1 MDDLYIL
8 DLSWNQLQYLPK
20 HAFAGVTIT
29 SLDLGYN
36 PLRKLDEDVFVGLKG
51 LTEIILRNTLITY
64 LPTNGLKYITTL
76 DLQQTYTLKKFPPV
90 FRFER
95 IETAKL
101 YYFSHCCAFNYLVE
115 QNPDYTKLHKI
126 RTEELSTEC
135 PVSTVTPS
143 PSVGLLGNS
152 YPSSQNYG
160 YDMDDSYPS
169 MWAAINDTQA
179 PSSATHM
186 QSDESK
192 QSNVDQSMPGLG
204 QNEPIDQSRSHNV
217 TGSPCNPFVEKDY
230 SAVKCT
236 PKPDAFN
243 PCSDVM
249 GYIFL
254 RIVVWFI
261 AMTALIGNFIV
272 LLVLLAYRSKMTV
285 PKFLMCNLSFAD
297 LCMGVYLLMVASVD
311 LHTLRE
317 YFNYAISWQH
327 EAGCKLAGFISIFSS
342 ELSVFSL
349 TVLTIERW
357 YTIIYAIDLNKRI
370 RLRQAAKIIIGAW
383 LFAILIAALPMLGVG
398 SYGVTSMCI
407 PFYIGEDTSAIS
419 YAYVLFIL
427 LFNALAF
434 LIICACYIKMYLTVH
449 NPHTV
454 MQRKDSKVAKRMAV
468 LIFTD
473 FACWAP
479 IAIFGL
485 SAAFGKPLLTVNQS
499 KVLIVLFYPINSCA
513 NPFLYA
519 IFTKAF
525 RRDFFVM
532 LAKHGMFEKQA
543 MKYRGAHSDHRSYS
557 QAHSYTSREGQ
568 NKCHYRSSSSTQI
581 TNDARSSVA
590 VFEKDTIHDIDSPDG
605 KTTKPSHITIP
616 LMPLKD
622 RNHSQHSLSPSDH
635 PCEER
640 KPPAQTPTPETA
652 NESANNN
659 NKQPLMKKLS
669 AVLHVDYTISDL
681 DTVPEERCSSPD
693 NPEIYLEVPNVQG
706 QSFIRAPD
714 AHDYLDDDDDFYED
728 AMAEDLKEL
737 ENERKNSKTDSGI
750 QSNTTTPT
758 DKADQQIV
766 NKTRVLELLN
776 KESDQGTETTL

>member
-1 MDDLYIL
+1 MELET
-8 DLSWNQLQYLPK
+8 
-20 HAFAGVTIT
+20 H
-29 SLDLGYN
+29 
-36 PLRKLDEDVFVGLKG
+36 
-51 LTEIILRNTLITY
+51 LTKARILRNTLITY

-76 DLQQTYTLKKFPPV
+76 DLQETYTLKKFPPV

-95 IETAKL
+95 IEVAKL
-101 YYFSHCCAFNYLVE
+101 NYFSHCCAFNYLVQ
-115 QNPDYTKLHKI
+115 QNADYTKLHKI
-126 RTEELSTEC
+126 GSNVKTTDCNNTGTSLKPR
-135 PVSTVTPS
+135 
-143 PSVGLLGNS
+143 PSVAVMDIGGGHLPS
-152 YPSSQNYG
+152 KYSSADVSVFFHRDRIYDPIPFPSSLA
-160 YDMDDSYPS
+160 DSIQTSGPVPTSSKDYRWIP
-169 MWAAINDTQA
+169 AIDHN
-179 PSSATHM
+179 
-186 QSDESK
+186 
-192 QSNVDQSMPGLG
+192 
-204 QNEPIDQSRSHNV
+204 ISHFYNG
-217 TGSPCNPFVEKDY
+217 TECNPFVEKNY

-342 ELSVFSL
+342 ELSIFSL

-370 RLRQAAKIIIGAW
+370 RLRQAAKIIISAW

-407 PFYIGEDTSAIS
+407 PFYIGKDTSAIS

-434 LIICACYIKMYLTVH
+434 LIICSCYVKMYLTVH
-449 NPHTV
+449 NPHTA

-479 IAIFGL
+479 IAIFGI
-485 SAAFGKPLLTVNQS
+485 SAAFGMPLLTVNQS

-557 QAHSYTSREGQ
+557 QAHSYTSSREGQ
-568 NKCHYRSSSSTQI
+568 NKCHYRGSSGSLLTQI
-581 TNDARSSVA
+581 SNDARSSVA

-605 KTTKPSHITIP
+605 KTAKPSHITIP

-640 KPPAQTPTPETA
+640 KPTAQTSTPETG

-706 QSFIRAPD
+706 QSFMRAPD
-714 AHDYLDDDDDFYED
+714 ANDYLDDDDDFYED